1 MPGPPKAAALDVDGV
16 GLLRAE
22 LILTDALRNRHPRDL
37 IARGEQDTL
46 VDSLATAVGRIAAAF
61 APRPVIYRPP
71 TSAATSSGDW
81 RAERPTSPWNT
92 TR

>member
-1 MPGPPKAAALDVDGV
+1 MLTA

-46 VDSLATAVGRIAAAF
+46 VDSWPPPSAGSPPRSRHGR
-61 APRPVIYRPP
+61 
-71 TSAATSSGDW
+71 
-81 RAERPTSPWNT
+81 
-92 TR
+92 